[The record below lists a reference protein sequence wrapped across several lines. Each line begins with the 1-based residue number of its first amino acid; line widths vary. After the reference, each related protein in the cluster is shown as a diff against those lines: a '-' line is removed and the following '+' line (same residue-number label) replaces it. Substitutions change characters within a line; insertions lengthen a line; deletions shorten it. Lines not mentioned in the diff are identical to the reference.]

1 MTIVRSQPGQ
11 WVMCDDENIEP
22 IEESDLANYFGDNI
36 TGAGYV
42 MFYQAVN
49 LDLKS
54 LGLKKEP
61 TPRSLPP
68 APRVAA
74 VVEDEI
80 VGGTPAPTTPL
91 DHHPT
96 QPLFTATPAS
106 PTKSQSVPLP
116 VQAHKDSSLDVPA
129 QPRRGSSGVG
139 RDPSPSNNR
148 WSHHGGPISHSP
160 GERGKWFGLK
170 KKDGASGA
178 STPAD
183 SRLMRQSTS
192 TTVNTTSTE
201 SVDPL
206 MTQSM
211 PTMPDQRAM
220 PDSRMSQS
228 FHDSAPTNLSASIRS
243 ATSASSGGHPAS
255 MPNGGAHAPLNGHA
269 YPTSAAHG
277 DANGNGPA
285 SMPASLPASTA
296 PSHHSVTPG
305 NGNPNGAGDRMS
317 RIGRSATASR
327 ADRASTSTQNGYS
340 GGSGLGRKISATT
353 GFSSLARRSSNAFK
367 IGFGKKKQGDEQ

>member
-1 MTIVRSQPGQ
+1 
-11 WVMCDDENIEP
+11 MCDDENIEP

-42 MFYQAVN
+42 LFYQAAN
-49 LDLKS
+49 LDLQS

-61 TPRSLPP
+61 VPRSLPP
-68 APRVAA
+68 APRAA
-74 VVEDEI
+74 ALVEDDV
-80 VGGTPAPTTPL
+80 VGGTSAPIAPL
-91 DHHPT
+91 DQHPT
-96 QPLFTATPAS
+96 ALQFTATPAS

-116 VQAHKDSSLDVPA
+116 VQVHKESSLDVPA
-129 QPRRGSSGVG
+129 QSRRGSSGVG

-148 WSHHGGPISHSP
+148 WSHHGGPVSHSP

-170 KKDGASGA
+170 KKDGVSGA

-183 SRLMRQSTS
+183 PRLIRQSTS

-201 SVDPL
+201 AVDP

-211 PTMPDQRAM
+211 PAM
-220 PDSRMSQS
+220 PDRMSQS
-228 FHDSAPTNLSASIRS
+228 FPDSAPNDLSASIRS
-243 ATSASSGGHPAS
+243 ATSASSGGHAAS
-255 MPNGGAHAPLNGHA
+255 LPNGGATPALNGHA
-269 YPTSAAHG
+269 YPSSAAHS
-277 DANGNGPA
+277 DANGSAAPT
-285 SMPASLPASTA
+285 SLPASSAPSQA
-296 PSHHSVTPG
+296 PSHSASAG
-305 NGNPNGAGDRMS
+305 NGNLNGAGDRTS

-327 ADRASTSTQNGYS
+327 ADRASNVSSQNGYS